1 MAVRIFALLIPLA
14 ITLPYLQT
22 SSRPPATAPS
32 PIVHEQPASPAEWS
46 RETRRM
52 ADTSFTLVVPESA
65 KPDAVHKAEAQA
77 QSPLAARRSSRLAS
91 SAKAATTS
99 KTSMRPRTRH
109 AKRAPL
115 LPDCQPFVHCAPVV
129 VGKVT
134 PVSRRLL

>member
-32 PIVHEQPASPAEWS
+32 QIVHEQPASPAEWS
-46 RETRRM
+46 RETRRR
-52 ADTSFTLVVPESA
+52 ADTSFVLVVPESPA
-65 KPDAVHKAEAQA
+65 LDAVRKAPA
-77 QSPLAARRSSRLAS
+77 PLAAPKSTRLAS
-91 SAKAATTS
+91 SAKAATTA
-99 KTSMRPRTRH
+99 KASMRTAARH

-134 PVSRRLL
+134 PVSRQSL